1 MIRLFFV
8 RLLVVFKSCWF
19 VSVEIGG
26 VSMNMFVDIGLL
38 VFFLLKEIYEILSF
52 RLILIEVVDMLI
64 IVDGEFLC
72 VYGKFIFLFWIN
84 EIYFDYLIVIVDLG
98 GFFGILGLD
107 FLFDNEIVVDICK
120 GILMFLKFKI

>member
-19 VSVEIGG
+19 VGVEIGG
-26 VSMNMFVDIGLL
+26 VSKNMFIDIGLL
-38 VFFLLKEIYEILSF
+38 LFFLLKEIYEILNF
-52 RLILIEVVDMLI
+52 RLILIEVVGMLI

-72 VYGKFIFLFWIN
+72 VYGKLIFLFWIN
-84 EIYFDYLIVIVDLG
+84 EIYFDYLIVILDLG
-98 GFFGILGLD
+98 VFFGILGLD